1 MKKKR
6 FGLKLYFYNLIMVAL
21 LVGGFFAV
29 FIWYYI
35 DNQNTEVSR
44 SLDEA
49 IQTSEENLEE
59 AISDLDEIA
68 LQLSTNPNLV
78 SVMKEIPESKE
89 ENYFQTHLIE
99 AATVYEL
106 LWSYILDLEDV
117 SGVSIYNKQGDF
129 IFAGATEEQALLERD
144 EAFMEELDVQFRKPR
159 TNRIFINELQEDG
172 ERRSVSVVR
181 EINDT
186 FLVDNIGIGYVEVY
200 LEGSSLEEK
209 IDVSD
214 ENSIIVLYES
224 TEENVIG
231 TNLKDYVENT
241 KWKYQDLI
249 QDLELEAAYQK
260 QGEIENLG
268 IGVVALQD
276 STEQTRFIM
285 NIILLGLVLSFWL
298 ILSMAWIQKKVVDS
312 LTQPLMNL
320 CQNVQYGEEEQEDQ
334 RELVQSDIYE
344 IEVLSTAFDDMVSRL
359 EKSMQKEISSRTS
372 QIKTQ
377 LYALQAQMNPH
388 FIHNTIAIIQSY
400 AIEED
405 YDTIMNICG
414 SLSDLIRYNTKMM
427 NNKIAM
433 REEIEHIENYMSLV
447 KLRYE
452 DHVQYSVVMPEELK
466 QVQMPCFMLQPLVE
480 NSLNHGLKNKP
491 FPWGISIR
499 CAQHKDSWT
508 IEIKDNGC
516 GMAVEEIEQV
526 YAFKSNLLTSDRSTL
541 LEDNEWRIGGLTM
554 KNVMTRLYLEYED
567 AMIFEIESRE
577 GEYTLIR
584 IGGSLS

>member
-49 IQTSEENLEE
+49 IRTSEENLEE

-260 QGEIENLG
+260 QGELENLG

-499 CAQHKDSWT
+499 CAQHKDGWT

-526 YAFKSNLLTSDRSTL
+526 SAFKSNLITSDRSTL